1 MLTAFHGNKVCHEI
15 QLLEGVEPHVKEG
28 FATIVQ
34 DFMTDLF
41 EIAELDNAEFAE
53 ELSKNSEFFNSVREA
68 AKTGK

>member
-1 MLTAFHGNKVCHEI
+1 
-15 QLLEGVEPHVKEG
+15 
-28 FATIVQ
+28 
-34 DFMTDLF
+34 MTDLF